1 MASLQQRISSVRRRL
16 IAAGL
21 AILMLVCFRHADA
34 GMIHT
39 HVDSSSHSRNG
50 GANSH
55 KNSKAKRTKAAKSKK
70 AKAPKS
76 NKRGKRA
83 KGSDA
88 GSDVTE
94 GDEDTGL
101 TESGETI
108 GTPES
113 ETDIDSAMEPD
124 GLTESG
130 APEDTEPSDFD
141 MMPGSDSSISEAL
154 ENPPNND
161 FNTHFSPNLV
171 VGAEGGPP
179 VSDLGL
185 TPPEGFGV
193 FGGTGQSGDVSPLG
207 ESGIGGSFAT
217 GNEPGGLSVDLPIP
231 AINDTVDLAEVTPL
245 EFLNSHDLA
254 APVVSPPADLTGLD
268 LAATTPAQHNNPEPA
283 SILLAALGGGC
294 VAGARWHRR
303 GRRRITST

>member
-50 GANSH
+50 GAHSH
-55 KNSKAKRTKAAKSKK
+55 KNTKAKRTRAAKSKK

-76 NKRGKRA
+76 KKRGKRA

-101 TESGETI
+101 TGSSETI
-108 GTPES
+108 DTPES
-113 ETDIDSAMEPD
+113 ETDIDSATEPD

-130 APEDTEPSDFD
+130 APEDTEPSAIDIN
-141 MMPGSDSSISEAL
+141 PGSDSSISEVL
-154 ENPPNND
+154 GNPPNND
-161 FNTHFSPNLV
+161 FNTHFSPDLV
-171 VGAEGGPP
+171 VGAEGVPA

-185 TPPEGFGV
+185 TPPEGFGA

-207 ESGIGGSFAT
+207 ESGIGGSFAS
-217 GNEPGGLSVDLPIP
+217 GNEPGGLSVDLPFP
-231 AINDTVDLAEVTPL
+231 AINDTVALAEVAPL

-254 APVVSPPADLTGLD
+254 ASIVSPPAEWAGLD
-268 LAATTPAQHNNPEPA
+268 LTATTPAQHNNPEPA

-294 VAGARWHRR
+294 VAGTRWRRR
-303 GRRRITST
+303 GRRPIASV